1 MYIDTKSEETIRKS
15 LNVLL
20 NVSNNEIDGLLENCY
35 KKLQMNHQFL
45 DMDNLYEYFALFV
58 KEHLCNNVDEVMLIH
73 LSRRLN
79 NDTNNDGYNLIDVLT
94 KDSSLSHFLKSYGL
108 TFQYDQYIKMYIKD
122 REIDISDSLYLKD
135 RFGYR
140 FQDYSIGGYAFMDH
154 IEDSDYYNI
163 ACGGPEFFGYL
174 YPYDIDIDAIIDDFI
189 ANSTFYQFKYVL
201 PLKDIEFESYEEL
214 DEDEKM
220 YHIIIRTLQ
229 RLYFDKYDPLFNKQ
243 DNTIMKMKGD
253 RVLSSQYLINKIEL
267 NNK

>member
-1 MYIDTKSEETIRKS
+1 MYIDTKSQKTIRKS

-20 NVSNNEIDGLLENCY
+20 NVNNKEIDDMLENCY
-35 KKLQMNHQFL
+35 KSLQMNHQFL
-45 DMDNLYEYFALFV
+45 DMDNLYEYFALFI
-58 KEHLCNNVDEVMLIH
+58 KEHLCNKVDEVMFIH
-73 LSRRLN
+73 LSRRLDD
-79 NDTNNDGYNLIDVLT
+79 DTNGYNLIDVLT
-94 KDSSLSHFLKSYGL
+94 KDTLLSYFLKSYGL
-108 TFQYDQYIKMYIKD
+108 IFQYDQHIKMYIKD
-122 REIDISDSLYLKD
+122 REIDVSDNPYLKD

-140 FQDYSIGGYAFMDH
+140 FQDYSIGGYAFMDY
-154 IEDSDYYNI
+154 IEESDYYNI

-189 ANSTFYQFKYVL
+189 ANSIFYQFEYVV

-220 YHIIIRTLQ
+220 YHIIIKTLQ

-243 DNTIMKMKGD
+243 DNTIIKMKDD
-253 RVLSSQYLINKIEL
+253 RILSSQYLINKIEL